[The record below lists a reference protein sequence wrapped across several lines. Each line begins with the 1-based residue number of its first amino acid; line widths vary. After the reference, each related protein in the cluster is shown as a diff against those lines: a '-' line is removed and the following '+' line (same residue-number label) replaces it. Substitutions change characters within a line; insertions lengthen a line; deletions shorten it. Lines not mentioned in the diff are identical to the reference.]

1 MYLAPHPKRY
11 PKLMKSSFEK
21 LADIEG
27 DDSGE
32 IDDIEEIYD
41 LVDLFFEENSPLDS
55 KDIRVLI
62 SLFEKFP
69 VDYYSHVFWNIL
81 HGLEHVGGYESE
93 LLASLERKPSCMV
106 ITMLGRMINSDII
119 RHSGVSIIDEIKKI
133 ANNSSIHADIS
144 ERASSVI

>member
-1 MYLAPHPKRY
+1 
-11 PKLMKSSFEK
+11 MKSSFEK

-62 SLFEKFP
+62 SLF
-69 VDYYSHVFWNIL
+69 
-81 HGLEHVGGYESE
+81 
-93 LLASLERKPSCMV
+93 
-106 ITMLGRMINSDII
+106 
-119 RHSGVSIIDEIKKI
+119 
-133 ANNSSIHADIS
+133 
-144 ERASSVI
+144 